1 MQTDS
6 MREQLV
12 TQAILA
18 LQGSLYRLAFS
29 YVHDPDEAMDLVQE
43 CAYRALKNRARLR
56 DGDGE
61 NISATVRGRS
71 FPWLRYL
78 LTMPSLCKVGRE
90 RLPAFFVTKFRQMP
104 HIVQNIFQ
112 EERTWTSAI

>member
-1 MQTDS
+1 MIL
-6 MREQLV
+6 REPAGWELRGGRS
-12 TQAILA
+12 AEF
-18 LQGSLYRLAFS
+18 R
-29 YVHDPDEAMDLVQE
+29 
-43 CAYRALKNRARLR
+43 RRARLR

-90 RLPAFFVTKFRQMP
+90 RLPAFFVRKFRQMP